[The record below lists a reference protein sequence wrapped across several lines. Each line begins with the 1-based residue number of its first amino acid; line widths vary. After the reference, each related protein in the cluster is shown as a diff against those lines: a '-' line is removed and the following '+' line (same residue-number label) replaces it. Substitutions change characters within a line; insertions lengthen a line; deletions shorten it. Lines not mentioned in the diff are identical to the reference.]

1 VGKLEKSGGLGGH
14 ILDSPSF
21 SLKPVET
28 LSERS
33 EMRQKIIIKIMK
45 GRF

>member
-14 ILDSPSF
+14 ILDSPRF

-28 LSERS
+28 LLERG
-33 EMRQKIIIKIMK
+33 EMRQTKIKKITK
-45 GRF
+45 RRF